1 MIASM
6 ICNCCGREL
15 RHVLAPPDPVYGLPI
30 CTCPACG
37 VSIVRRKHR
46 LRTHPVAFRRLD
58 RAFNRMA
65 LTLFVILCVS
75 GAAMLISAL
84 ATRQAELHERAPW
97 PALAHA
103 VRNADKS
110 ELFSIGILLTII
122 ALVQLL
128 SGLVL
133 SRLLWHWK
141 TTHLAL
147 AWGALLAVLSAATIA
162 VGLKIDGS
170 PVFNRFALGLIGS
183 MLQVAGV
190 CWLLT
195 ATGLWVGKAT
205 MPSRDAIVARR
216 FRHSLKWARKLQ
228 SRSRAG

>member
-1 MIASM
+1 MLASQL
-6 ICNCCGREL
+6 CTSCGYEL
-15 RHVLAPPDPVYGLPI
+15 CRAPAPPDPVYGLPV

-37 VSIVRRKHR
+37 VSVVRRKHR

-65 LTLFVILCVS
+65 LTLFVVLCVS
-75 GAAMLISAL
+75 GAAMLIAGL
-84 ATRQAELHERAPW
+84 ATRQAELHGIAPW

-103 VRNADKS
+103 VRSADKS
-110 ELFSIGILLTII
+110 ELFSIGVLLTII

-147 AWGALLAVLSAATIA
+147 AWGVLLLVCCASVPTVLVRIDAIA
-162 VGLKIDGS
+162 FEIG
-170 PVFNRFALGLIGS
+170 PVLRVYGS
-183 MLQVAGV
+183 MAQVAGV

-195 ATGLWVGKAT
+195 AAGLFAGKAT
-205 MPSRDAIVARR
+205 LPSRDVIVGRR
-216 FRHSLKWARKLQ
+216 FRRSLKWARKLQ